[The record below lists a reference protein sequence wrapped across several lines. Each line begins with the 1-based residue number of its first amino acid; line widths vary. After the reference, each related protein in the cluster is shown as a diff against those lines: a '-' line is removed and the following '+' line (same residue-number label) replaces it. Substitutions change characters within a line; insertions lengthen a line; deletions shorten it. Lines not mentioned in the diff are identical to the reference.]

1 MTVQMPRLR
10 ASAIGRSMGNTSA
23 VGEVMWLRNSTLVR
37 SVIAASS
44 VSVKAASETN
54 GIGTLTVTILAPV
67 RRAT

>member
-1 MTVQMPRLR
+1 MTVQIPRFR
-10 ASAIGRSMGNTSA
+10 ASAIGRSIGNSSA

-37 SVIAASS
+37 SFIASTS
-44 VSVKAASETN
+44 VLVKAASETS